1 MTLIIKLASFGLVL
15 GFLFILFVMK
25 DELGKN
31 YWFTYVLMISSILS
45 IIGTAQLLKLYHFNP
60 DEHTTPAGQQDVIVI
75 FNPDQMLNKTLFGL
89 NIFS

>member
-1 MTLIIKLASFGLVL
+1 
-15 GFLFILFVMK
+15 MK
-25 DELGKN
+25 NELGKN
-31 YWFTYVLMISSILS
+31 YWFTYILMISSILS

-89 NIFS
+89 NIFFHSIFIILNSIIMYKNFTDKN